1 MTIQR
6 SLIACAMF
14 AASISAGY
22 AGPCSQEIARL
33 QAAIDAKIAAATA
46 TGSSARESTAAT
58 MHRQPTPHSIATAE
72 SELGDVSPE
81 QVKAVTALM
90 ARAREADSA
99 GDESACNQA
108 LADTR
113 RALK

>member
-33 QAAIDAKIAAATA
+33 QVAIDAKIAAATA
-46 TGSSARESTAAT
+46 AGSSARESTAAT
-58 MHRQPTPHSIATAE
+58 MHRQPSPHSVATAE

-81 QVKAVTALM
+81 QVTAVTAIM

-108 LADTR
+108 LADAQ

>member
-46 TGSSARESTAAT
+46 AGSSARECLRAPAIDQPSPCRDATGGESTGMVRGEEGTVLAIQQA
-58 MHRQPTPHSIATAE
+58 
-72 SELGDVSPE
+72 SP
-81 QVKAVTALM
+81 
-90 ARAREADSA
+90 
-99 GDESACNQA
+99 
-108 LADTR
+108 R
-113 RALK
+113 RLRVRRVGRR